1 MDALMAKCHQR
12 EIEALLSDFTW
23 HADRGDGAALAGLF
37 LPDAVLT
44 VGGIAL
50 RGRDAIAADCQKR
63 SEDPA
68 RKTRHI
74 WSNLR
79 FGQTGDGMI
88 TTTIVQQTFE
98 QNGGDQPTQ
107 LRLNDVTDT
116 FRRNESGAWRF
127 ASRLI
132 KREMALSFP
141 A

>member
-1 MDALMAKCHQR
+1 MDALMAKCDR
-12 EIEALLSDFTW
+12 AEIEALLSDFTW
-23 HADRGDGAALAGLF
+23 HADRGNGAALAALF

-44 VGGIAL
+44 VGGVAL
-50 RGRDAIAADCQKR
+50 RGRDAIAADCHKR
-63 SEDPA
+63 FENPA

-79 FGQTGDGMI
+79 FEQAGDDLI

-98 QNGGDQPTQ
+98 QNGVDRPTQ

-132 KREMALSFP
+132 KREMVLNFP

>member
-1 MDALMAKCHQR
+1 MDALTAKYHQM
-12 EIEALLSDFTW
+12 EIETLLSDFTW
-23 HADRGDGAALAGLF
+23 HADRGDGAALAALF

-44 VGGIAL
+44 VGGVAL
-50 RGRDAIAADCQKR
+50 CGRGVIAADCQER
-63 SEDPA
+63 SENPA

-79 FGQTGDGMI
+79 FGQAGGDMI

-98 QNGGDQPTQ
+98 QNGADQPTQ

-116 FRRNESGAWRF
+116 FRRNEAGEWRF